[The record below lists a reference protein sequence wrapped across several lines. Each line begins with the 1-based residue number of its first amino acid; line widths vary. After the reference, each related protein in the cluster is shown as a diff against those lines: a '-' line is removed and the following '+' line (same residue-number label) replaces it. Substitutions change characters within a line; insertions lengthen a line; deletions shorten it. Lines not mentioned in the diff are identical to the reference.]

1 MALTVSNLE
10 DDTGLGFSG
19 TLDLA
24 TEDQARTALKPHLH
38 PGAAV
43 TVDVGALE
51 FMDSTGLN
59 LIIGALSTLGED
71 GRLTLRGA
79 GGIVAKVLAVSGL
92 TERPNVTV
100 VPA

>member
-1 MALTVSNLE
+1 MAFTVLDLE
-10 DDTGLGFSG
+10 DATGLALSG
-19 TLDLA
+19 TLDLS
-24 TEDQARTALKPHLH
+24 TEGRARAALEPHLH

-43 TVDVGALE
+43 TLDLRALE

-92 TERPNVTV
+92 TDRPNITV
-100 VPA
+100 LPA